1 MVAILAVHYNF
12 ARIHTTLRVTPAMAA
27 GLSDHVWDLEHAEA
41 SKAWTIQEVCMKML
55 GKMNRLA

>member
-1 MVAILAVHYNF
+1 
-12 ARIHTTLRVTPAMAA
+12 MAA
-27 GLSDHVWDLEHAEA
+27 GLSDHVWNLEHAEA